1 MTLPSTRS
9 LEMFNAVSETGSFRG
24 AAEQLGLSPST
35 VSKAIA
41 ELEARLGTRL
51 IARTTRHLA
60 LTEAGLAYQASVA
73 TALDALGEGAE
84 MVHAVTA
91 SPRGLVRVAMP
102 VSFGHMF
109 VSPMLPRFV
118 ARYPEVRVDAVLSDN
133 YSDPVGDGFD
143 IVIRAAASLPDSSL
157 VARKIME
164 TPHVVCAS
172 PDYIERRGT
181 PAHPKQLVDHACL
194 PLTAAIMATDWVFD
208 IDGIDQTVRV
218 DGPISSSNL
227 SVAREAA
234 LAGAG
239 IARVPYHVVAAD
251 IAAGRLIRL
260 LPDFERVEGAVFVL
274 YPAQRTL
281 ALKTRAFI
289 DFLVEEIGSI
299 RA

>member
-9 LEMFNAVSETGSFRG
+9 LEMFRAVSEAGSFRG
-24 AAEQLGLSPST
+24 AAKQLGLSPST

-41 ELEARLGTRL
+41 DLEGRLGTRL
-51 IARTTRHLA
+51 ITRTTRQLA
-60 LTEAGLAYQASVA
+60 LTEAGVAYQASVA

-91 SPRGLVRVAMP
+91 SPRGLVRVSMP

-109 VSPMLPRFV
+109 ISPMLPRFV
-118 ARYPEVRVDAVLSDN
+118 ARYPDVQVDAVLSDG
-133 YSDPVGDGFD
+133 YADPVGDGFD
-143 IVIRAAASLPDSSL
+143 IVIRAAAQLPDSTL
-157 VARKIME
+157 VTRKIME
-164 TPHVVCAS
+164 TPMVVCAS
-172 PDYIERRGT
+172 PGYIDQRGS
-181 PAHPKQLVDHACL
+181 PSHPNDLIDHACL
-194 PLTAAIMATDWVFD
+194 PLTAAIMTTDWFFD
-208 IDGIDQTVRV
+208 IDGTTHTVRV
-218 DGPISSSNL
+218 DGPIRTSNL
-227 SVAREAA
+227 TVAREAA

-260 LPDFERVEGAVFVL
+260 LPEFERVEGAVFVL

-289 DFLVEEIGSI
+289 DFLVDEIGSI
-299 RA
+299 RT

>member
-91 SPRGLVRVAMP
+91 SPRGLVRVTMP

-118 ARYPEVRVDAVLSDN
+118 ARYPEV
-133 YSDPVGDGFD
+133 
-143 IVIRAAASLPDSSL
+143 RAAASLPDSSL

-172 PDYIERRGT
+172 PDYIEQWGT

-208 IDGIDQTVRV
+208 IDGIDHTVRV

-251 IAAGRLIRL
+251 IADGRLIRL

-299 RA
+299 RP